1 MYSDVVVYA
10 VAVLLLASVA
20 IFIKAALFDR
30 RPQKVGLILAIVA
43 LPLYAIY
50 YNDVKLLDRVDLRQ
64 AIRPLENFS
73 GADSNFHSDIAAAGL
88 IAAFLLVRIL
98 VFQRVAVRRRLQRVH
113 DPIANFFAG
122 ATLITLVSATLVSTF
137 SWGWVGA
144 VVLGGISTLVYL
156 GALAL
161 LAAFVEVFVE
171 LSKLFSVWIKR
182 KVFSIAT
189 RITRI
194 ASWLSSLGGRL
205 VSRALIE
212 RIRAD
217 TSKQESIFL
226 DEQETQDRRLE
237 DAYVRD
243 RNRRRTA
250 TQRRQARVPE
260 QSETPVPGEALPIS
274 DGAATSEQA

>member
-1 MYSDVVVYA
+1 MYLDILVYA
-10 VAVLLLASVA
+10 VAVLLLGSVA
-20 IFIKAALFDR
+20 IFIKTALFDR

-50 YNDVKLLDRVDLRQ
+50 YNDVKLFDRVDLRQ
-64 AIRPLENFS
+64 AISPLENFK
-73 GADSNFHSDIAAAGL
+73 GADSNFHSDIAPAGL
-88 IAAFLLVRIL
+88 IAAFLLIRIL

-122 ATLITLVSATLVSTF
+122 ATFITLVSSTLVSTF

-171 LSKLFSVWIKR
+171 LSKLISVWIKR
-182 KVFSIAT
+182 KVFSLAT

-194 ASWLSSLGGRL
+194 ASWVSSLGGRL

-217 TSKQESIFL
+217 TSKQESIFQ

-243 RNRRRTA
+243 RNRRRKA
-250 TQRRQARVPE
+250 AQRRQARVPE
-260 QSETPVPGEALPIS
+260 QAQDPVPGESLPTS
-274 DGAATSEQA
+274 ESTATSETP